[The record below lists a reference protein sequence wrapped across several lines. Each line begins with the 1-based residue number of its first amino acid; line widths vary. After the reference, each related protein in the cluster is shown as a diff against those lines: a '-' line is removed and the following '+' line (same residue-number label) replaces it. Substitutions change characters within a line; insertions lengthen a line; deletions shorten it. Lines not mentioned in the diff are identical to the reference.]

1 MELLPS
7 GDYRYRVTDR
17 QGQESVVPRGEI
29 WHLRG
34 LSSDGM
40 MGLSPIDLARESLG
54 MALAACRHPRYGG
67 GSINGTGR
75 VQRRSC
81 GGGFMAA
88 GLCCRGW

>member
-1 MELLPS
+1 MELLPT

-40 MGLSPIDLARESLG
+40 MGLSPIAMTAPVDASCYEIIALPTSPES
-54 MALAACRHPRYGG
+54 
-67 GSINGTGR
+67 S
-75 VQRRSC
+75 
-81 GGGFMAA
+81 
-88 GLCCRGW
+88 